1 MTDVPSKHVWK
12 IKESR
17 IVFKDFDIIAVVST
31 FWINYLIIFLN
42 KMRGNPQFSCWI
54 SIVLAKICF
63 PRIVINHTKI
73 YVLHDQNS
81 QLAKQEHNN
90 LNNDMPEINPIR
102 SGKVSP
108 YSERETGKIA
118 SAIDLSAELP

>member
-1 MTDVPSKHVWK
+1 
-12 IKESR
+12 
-17 IVFKDFDIIAVVST
+17 
-31 FWINYLIIFLN
+31 
-42 KMRGNPQFSCWI
+42 MRGYPLFSCWI

-63 PRIVINHTKI
+63 PHIVINHTKI

-90 LNNDMPEINPIR
+90 VMPEINPIR

-108 YSERETGKIA
+108 HSDTFKY
-118 SAIDLSAELP
+118 